1 VIERNARG
9 RNRLWVVAYEGTPAL
24 KRKHQWTT
32 DEDDALRQL
41 TAGSRTLDVIA
52 RRLRRP
58 EGGVRRRA
66 IQLGLPV
73 FRKPRHRFSITAF
86 ARELAD
92 RM

>member
-1 VIERNARG
+1 MSERNVRG
-9 RNRLWVVAYEGTPAL
+9 RNRLWAANEGTPTL

-32 DEDDALRQL
+32 DEDDVLRQL
-41 TAGSRTLDVIA
+41 TADSRTLDVIA

-58 EGGVRRRA
+58 DGVVRRRA

-73 FRKPRHRFSITAF
+73 FRKPRHRFSFTIF
-86 ARELAD
+86 VLELAD